1 VGDVMALRHID
12 ENKRLVDPEKGE
24 IFRTDNPKEYVMIYT
39 EYVIYNDIIKAK
51 TRVSDST

>member
-1 VGDVMALRHID
+1 MALRHID